1 MKLTEEL
8 TDFENYSEDLRT
20 WGLMG
25 ELLLPTLPIHH
36 FKEIDKLINETVK
49 LEVGSFVI
57 LRDDLVSHTRYN
69 DCLYV
74 SSMAHT
80 FDKENL
86 VDEKIPYLR
95 IKDYVNSV
103 FQSRN
108 FKTINRFVIYDQP
121 SFMTYSY
128 EMLQWEKTIIL
139 NYLVTKLKF
148 CIEEAMY
155 ILDRVY
161 ENYISTREGK
171 HINNTSNEEQ
181 YIDLELKNTSVLRLH
196 DMVLNQNTL
205 TSKVTDDM
213 LNTSTI
219 KTIRSNEE
227 HDIEKAVMMTILKG
241 LNINY
246 SDILKCVELVQEKW
260 VLSAHE
266 KYYFLDDELDV
277 VTTFYSHNSVN
288 RNRIKVG
295 NYFKTQ
301 EEAETKVEEIKEVLR
316 GDYDGK

>member
-20 WGLMG
+20 WGLMR
-25 ELLLPTLPIHH
+25 EVLSPTLPIHH

-49 LEVGSFVI
+49 LKAGSFVI
-57 LRDDLVSHTRYN
+57 LRDDLVSYTSYD

-74 SSMAHT
+74 SSMAYT
-80 FDKENL
+80 FNKEKSI
-86 VDEKIPYLR
+86 DEKIPYLR
-95 IKDYVNSV
+95 IKDYVNMV
-103 FQSRN
+103 FDSRDPKIVN
-108 FKTINRFVIYDQP
+108 HFIAYDQAP
-121 SFMTYSY
+121 YMTYSY

-139 NYLVTKLKF
+139 NYLVTKLNF
-148 CIEEAMY
+148 CIEEAVY

-161 ENYISTREGK
+161 ENYISTFEGK
-171 HINNTSNEEQ
+171 RINNTSNEEQ

-196 DMVLNQNTL
+196 DVVLNQNTL

-219 KTIRSNEE
+219 KTIRNNEE

-246 SDILKCVELVQEKW
+246 SDILKCVDLVQERWTLK
-260 VLSAHE
+260 LGGN
-266 KYYFLDDELDV
+266 YYYIDDLLQV
-277 VTTFYSHNSVN
+277 KSTVFFNNSHDII
-288 RNRIKVG
+288 RIKNK
-295 NYFKTQ
+295 NYFKTR
-301 EEAETKVEEIKEVLR
+301 EEAEEKAEEIEKLLNEGR
-316 GDYDGK
+316 D

>member
-20 WGLMG
+20 WESMK
-25 ELLLPTLPIHH
+25 ELLLPTLPAHR

-49 LEVGSFVI
+49 LKVGSFVI
-57 LRDDLVSHTRYN
+57 LRDDLVSDTRYD

-74 SSMAHT
+74 SSMVYT

-86 VDEKIPYLR
+86 VDDKIPCLR
-95 IKDYVNSV
+95 IKDYVNRV

-108 FKTINRFVIYDQP
+108 PKTINHFVVYDQP
-121 SFMTYSY
+121 PFMTYSY

-171 HINNTSNEEQ
+171 RISNTSSKEQ

-196 DMVLNQNTL
+196 DIVLNQNTL

-227 HDIEKAVMMTILKG
+227 HDIEKAVMMIILKG

-246 SDILKCVELVQEKW
+246 SDILKCVDLVQEKW
-260 VLSAHE
+260 VPKAYE
-266 KYYFLDDELDV
+266 DYY
-277 VTTFYSHNSVN
+277 TVN
-288 RNRIKVG
+288 GNCKIECTYYVDSYDRDRIAVN
-295 NYFKTQ
+295 NYFKTR
-301 EEAETKVEEIKEVLR
+301 EEAETKAEEIKKLLNEGR
-316 GDYDGK
+316 D